1 MPMRRPPRATSTWD
15 GRGRRRGP
23 LPLLP
28 VFRPSENY
36 LLPSRVTYLCHLI
49 ATLAAANTAESG
61 LIVWPREPHHV
72 GTSRALAFRVHS
84 QCRLSHSRM
93 RHGRA
98 VFARPRCLS
107 QYAHLSTSIHTA
119 RLYTTLTWDHTGT
132 NMFEFRIPVVCVCGY
147 TIYTYIRYNLLY
159 TILIFILYILC
170 GMGCI

>member
-1 MPMRRPPRATSTWD
+1 MGDTHCPPPA
-15 GRGRRRGP
+15 
-23 LPLLP
+23 
-28 VFRPSENY
+28 VI
-36 LLPSRVTYLCHLI
+36 RVHSIVLDWHGLAMTL

-72 GTSRALAFRVHS
+72 GTSRALACRVHS

-93 RHGRA
+93 RQGRA

-147 TIYTYIRYNLLY
+147 TKYTYIRYNLLY
-159 TILIFILYILC
+159 TILSTPGRGSQRGAVQSIEHIEHN
-170 GMGCI
+170 